1 MTQSAHWYV
10 GTEAD
15 EFIFG
20 SSRWSE
26 ILAGAGDDTIFANG
40 GKDTVF
46 GGEGADRIYGGRRRD
61 ILHGDEGDDFLFGG
75 RGRDTLYGGEGD
87 DHLNGGRGH
96 DRLFGGDGDD
106 ILIGGHGNDRLFGG
120 DGYDIAVFTGGYDDY
135 IVQQIYNA
143 RWSVTSTGDVADHGR
158 DVLDGIEA
166 IYFVAD
172 DRWVYLD
179 GRAGEVFVEPDAFE
193 VMANQSL
200 VFDLADLFANDVNP
214 DGVAIEI
221 TDFAITSDRG
231 VRIELIGDQVIY
243 HTDGAFDELFEG
255 GKLTDGFRYT
265 VQDSSGKVHDGQ
277 VSVTII
283 GVNDAPVLQV
293 ESMVEIWENTT
304 FVTKVSA
311 KDPEHDAV
319 DVTVLDVGDGA
330 LFTYDAKR
338 KTLSFQDAPD
348 FEAPGDQD
356 GDNVYHVTLQ
366 ATDFYGATSTAT
378 VEIVVN
384 DSTEIQSLPQINEI
398 HYDDLRMDDGEFVEI
413 RVQNGYDVS
422 DLSLV
427 LYNGKEGLQNM
438 YRIITEGPFGFE
450 LASSDASYD
459 YYVWNSEMNGIQN
472 GSPDGFA
479 LIEGTQVLEFLS
491 IEGTFVAQDGAAA
504 GMLSTDIG
512 VQEFGDTLE
521 GLSLQRQEDDT
532 WIGPIEDTNGY
543 ANTTEAELM
552 I

>member
-1 MTQSAHWYV
+1 MTHSAHWYV
-10 GTEAD
+10 GTGAD

-46 GGEGADRIYGGRRRD
+46 GGEGADRISGGRRRD

-75 RGRDTLYGGEGD
+75 DE
-87 DHLNGGRGH
+87 
-96 DRLFGGDGDD
+96 DD
-106 ILIGGHGNDRLFGG
+106 ILTGGHGNDRLFGG

-135 IVQQIYNA
+135 IVQQIYSA
-143 RWSVTSTGDVADHGR
+143 RWSVTSAGDVADHGR

-214 DGVAIEI
+214 DGVAMEI

-231 VRIELIGDQVIY
+231 VRIELIGGQVIY

-277 VSVTII
+277 VSVTIV

-293 ESMVEIWENTT
+293 ESFVEIWENTT

-311 KDPEHDAV
+311 KDPELDAV

-330 LFTYDAKR
+330 LFAYDAQR
-338 KTLSFQDAPD
+338 KTLSFQDEPD
-348 FEAPGDQD
+348 FEAPTDQD

-366 ATDFYGATSTAT
+366 ATDFYGAISTAT

>member
-1 MTQSAHWYV
+1 
-10 GTEAD
+10 
-15 EFIFG
+15 
-20 SSRWSE
+20 
-26 ILAGAGDDTIFANG
+26 
-40 GKDTVF
+40 
-46 GGEGADRIYGGRRRD
+46 
-61 ILHGDEGDDFLFGG
+61 
-75 RGRDTLYGGEGD
+75 
-87 DHLNGGRGH
+87 
-96 DRLFGGDGDD
+96 
-106 ILIGGHGNDRLFGG
+106 
-120 DGYDIAVFTGGYDDY
+120 
-135 IVQQIYNA
+135 
-143 RWSVTSTGDVADHGR
+143 
-158 DVLDGIEA
+158 
-166 IYFVAD
+166 
-172 DRWVYLD
+172 
-179 GRAGEVFVEPDAFE
+179 
-193 VMANQSL
+193 
-200 VFDLADLFANDVNP
+200 
-214 DGVAIEI
+214 
-221 TDFAITSDRG
+221 
-231 VRIELIGDQVIY
+231 
-243 HTDGAFDELFEG
+243 
-255 GKLTDGFRYT
+255 
-265 VQDSSGKVHDGQ
+265 
-277 VSVTII
+277 
-283 GVNDAPVLQV
+283 
-293 ESMVEIWENTT
+293 
-304 FVTKVSA
+304 
-311 KDPEHDAV
+311 
-319 DVTVLDVGDGA
+319 
-330 LFTYDAKR
+330 
-338 KTLSFQDAPD
+338 
-348 FEAPGDQD
+348 
-356 GDNVYHVTLQ
+356 VYHVTLQ